1 MRPEKFA
8 PMRAGFLMWLAPGA
22 LAVFARGAGSSPAR
36 EYQRTFPVQPGC
48 TLVVD
53 TYHGEIVI
61 EESDQSEVRVT
72 LNVDFE
78 VETEAEAERFWAGL
92 DCRFS
97 ADGQTVSIVAR
108 NPVATGPRLSWD
120 ENKRMNLYYRISVP
134 RQCDLRLKTGMGRNT
149 VGRLAGRMSARVD
162 TGTIFFRQVDG
173 SIDAAVDTGE
183 VVISRCSG
191 DVSVRVREGTI
202 RVGTIGGRAELRN
215 SRGGIDVMVAKGALT
230 ALAKLGDISVNFP
243 RQVSQP
249 ASLTA
254 AGGNMNVQ
262 IDPAAHCEVDASATW
277 GRVRNTLPL
286 TGAAVDRE
294 ARRVT
299 GRLNQGG
306 PLLKIRADGGS
317 VSLVPGEAPFE

>member
-1 MRPEKFA
+1 
-8 PMRAGFLMWLAPGA
+8 MRAGFLLWLALGA
-22 LAVFARGAGSSPAR
+22 LAVFARGAGSGPAR

-61 EESDQSEVRVT
+61 EESDQPEVRVT
-72 LNVDFE
+72 LNVDFN

-97 ADGQTVSIVAR
+97 ADGRTVSIIAR
-108 NPVATGPRLSWD
+108 NPVETGPRLSWE

-134 RQCDLRLKTGMGRNT
+134 RQCDLRLKTGTGKIT
-149 VGRLAGRMSARVD
+149 VGRLAGRMSARVE

-173 SIDAAVDTGE
+173 SIDATVDTGE
-183 VVISRCSG
+183 IVISRCSG
-191 DVSVRVREGTI
+191 EVGARVRKGAI
-202 RVGTIGGRAELRN
+202 RVGTIGGKAELRN
-215 SRGGIDVMVAKGALT
+215 ANGGIDVMVAKGALT
-230 ALAKLGDISVNFP
+230 ALSELGDISVNFP
-243 RQVSQP
+243 RQISQP

-254 AGGNMNVQ
+254 AGGNVTVQ
-262 IDPAAHCEVDASATW
+262 IDPAASCTVDASAAW

-286 TGAAVDRE
+286 TGAATDRE
-294 ARRVT
+294 AKRVT

-317 VSLVPGEAPFE
+317 VSLAPGEAPFE